1 MEVQTCAFESPAITN
16 SDYYY
21 GQINIGS
28 VIMCFLI
35 IYSTALSIVLSVK
48 QLIQVIKEEQLIM
61 EMEEEEV
68 DVQTQ
73 VTKEE
78 EEVIVKEVVKVDVQT
93 QVNKE
98 EEEKERKEKEQK
110 REQKKEEEL
119 LLANYNAKERALALQ
134 AAYDEQLNALI
145 KKKLMKLE
153 TQVNFNSSYNALYV
167 SHYGNVLTTKQ
178 HLSNIIITHIQET
191 STRDIKKLDEEIITM
206 AKKAGLFGENSDL
219 LKDIEKIPDSTFV
232 AEYKYIVSIM

>member
-1 MEVQTCAFESPAITN
+1 M
-16 SDYYY
+16 
-21 GQINIGS
+21 
-28 VIMCFLI
+28 
-35 IYSTALSIVLSVK
+35 
-48 QLIQVIKEEQLIM
+48 
-61 EMEEEEV
+61 
-68 DVQTQ
+68 
-73 VTKEE
+73 
-78 EEVIVKEVVKVDVQT
+78 
-93 QVNKE
+93 NKE